1 MPSLKD
7 QSDQDQ
13 KEDLKDHDSS
23 SGDSSIVINIIP
35 PKKAPALLRDVPELL
50 MPGLEDGDSGSDEDD
65 ESTPESNKMPGLADT
80 SGHRSREVAAIWKR
94 SIFRLLVDFDDPSC
108 EKSTDSTEST
118 DSIEEEK

>member
-1 MPSLKD
+1 MY
-7 QSDQDQ
+7 
-13 KEDLKDHDSS
+13 
-23 SGDSSIVINIIP
+23 
-35 PKKAPALLRDVPELL
+35 ELL

-108 EKSTDSTEST
+108 EKSTDS
-118 DSIEEEK
+118 IEEEK

>member
-1 MPSLKD
+1 M
-7 QSDQDQ
+7 
-13 KEDLKDHDSS
+13 
-23 SGDSSIVINIIP
+23 I
-35 PKKAPALLRDVPELL
+35 RDVPELL